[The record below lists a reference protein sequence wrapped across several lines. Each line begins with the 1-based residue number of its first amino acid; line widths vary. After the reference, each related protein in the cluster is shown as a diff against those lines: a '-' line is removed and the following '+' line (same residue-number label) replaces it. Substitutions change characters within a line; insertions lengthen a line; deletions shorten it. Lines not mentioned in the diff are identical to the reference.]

1 MHQVFTTERM
11 GLKKQ
16 LSDTEWGKL
25 IVCIV
30 ACQAAG
36 LVGAIFTVSSAG
48 TWYQTIE
55 KPDFTPP
62 SAVFGPVWTALYIL
76 MAIAAYKIWVLGWDN
91 IKVKIGLILFLI
103 HLLVNA
109 TWSFSFFGLQNPYLG
124 LINIVILLV
133 LITVTTIYFFKL
145 RLISGLLMIPY
156 FLWVAFATALNY
168 SIYELNPPETLQT
181 LVTQNLL

>member
-1 MHQVFTTERM
+1 MDQVFTTDKM
-11 GLKKQ
+11 GLKEQ
-16 LSDTEWGKL
+16 LGNTEWGKL
-25 IVCIV
+25 IVSIV

-36 LVGAIFTVSSAG
+36 LVGAIFTVSSTG

-62 SAVFGPVWTALYIL
+62 SAVFGPVWTGLYIL
-76 MAIAAYKIWVLGWDN
+76 MAIAVYKVWVLGWDN

-103 HLLVNA
+103 QLLVNA

-124 LINIVILLV
+124 LVNIVILLV
-133 LITVTTIYFFKL
+133 LITVTTIFFFKL
-145 RLISGLLMIPY
+145 RKISGFLMIPY

-168 SIYELNPPETLQT
+168 SIYELNPPEALQT
-181 LVTQNLL
+181 LTTQSFF